1 MRVALPAF
9 DDTGWTAGG
18 VYAEMIARSL
28 RGAGGDD
35 LDIVVFCHERP
46 GHDGSDRWEG
56 LARAVP
62 APSVTLLD
70 KAVFRFGLPWPDP
83 IERWCLTHKV
93 DALLLHR
100 RLGLPWAPFRRIPW
114 IPDFQHKHLPEPFTP
129 EEIRERDKSH
139 ALCGRLGDAILCS
152 SQASWD
158 DFERFHPR
166 RAGKAHVQRFPSLYA
181 FAPPPE
187 AMGDAVRRYHLPEKF
202 ALVANQFWA
211 HKNHAVVIDAVAQL
225 AARGL
230 KVPVAMTGL
239 PADYRDPENAN
250 VSAVLQEI
258 ATKGVAG
265 QVVPLGLVP
274 KADLTNL
281 MRAAAVVI
289 QPSRFEG
296 WSTSVQDAKALGR
309 PVICSDLAVHREQ
322 APDALGHFGCDD
334 AKGLAAILERAW
346 PGLSPGPN
354 VERERA
360 ALADHRAFAATHGTV
375 LLDLCR
381 GR

>member
-9 DDTGWTAGG
+9 DESGWTAGG

-28 RGAGGDD
+28 RAAGGDD
-35 LDIVVFCHERP
+35 LDIVVFTAGPP
-46 GHDGSDRWEG
+46 GPGVGGRWEG
-56 LARAVP
+56 LARPVP
-62 APSVTLLD
+62 APNVTLFD
-70 KAVFRFGLPWPDP
+70 RGAFRLGLPWPDP
-83 IERWCLTHKV
+83 VERWCLTHKV

-100 RLGLPWAPFRRIPW
+100 RLGVPWAPFRRIPW
-114 IPDFQHKHLPEPFTP
+114 IPDFQHKHLPEQFSA
-129 EEIRERDKSH
+129 EDKRERDKSH

-158 DFERFHPR
+158 DFVRFHPR
-166 RAGKAHVQRFPSLYA
+166 HAGKARVQRFPSLYA
-181 FAPPPE
+181 FVPPPE
-187 AMGDAVRRYHLPEKF
+187 KPGDAVRRYHLPQKF

-211 HKNHAVVIDAVAQL
+211 HKNHRVVVEAVALL
-225 AARGL
+225 AARGVR
-230 KVPVAMTGL
+230 VPVAFTGL

-250 VSAVLQEI
+250 VSALLQAI
-258 ATKGVAG
+258 AREGLAG

-274 KADLTNL
+274 KADLTDL
-281 MRAAAVVI
+281 LRATAVVI

-296 WSTSVQDAKALGR
+296 WSTSVQDARALGR
-309 PVICSDLAVHREQ
+309 PVICSDLPVHREQ

-334 AKGLAAILERAW
+334 PKALADILERSW

-354 VERERA
+354 VDRERA
-360 ALADHRAFAATHGTV
+360 ALADHQAFAATHGTA